1 MSTVVQ
7 AVEKSLI
14 VSVVLI
20 THIPAYLF
28 REANGD
34 SRQRGAEGEWEGL
47 CCSEPG
53 QSGTDSRCKR
63 NVAPITGVLG
73 MAVTDQQVGPFLDIE
88 ARGEM
93 GGVGI
98 GDVNGLLPV
107 DGVGGCER

>member
-1 MSTVVQ
+1 MSAVVQ

-34 SRQRGAEGEWEGL
+34 SRQRGAEGKWEGL

-53 QSGTDSRCKR
+53 QSGADSRCKR

-73 MAVTDQQVGPFLDIE
+73 MAVADHQVGPFLGIE
-88 ARGEM
+88 AD
-93 GGVGI
+93 GGFGCVGI
-98 GDVNGLLPV
+98 G
-107 DGVGGCER
+107 